1 MAKFGVIAAELARFG
16 VSGLLNAAVYIA
28 SGQAMLMAGVP
39 QAVAGAIA
47 LLLCSAVGYGLHRL
61 YSFRSRNK
69 ALAEAGRYAVLVG
82 INTVISSVGL
92 PILIEVMRVSETAA
106 LVTMAVVLPFTNFLV
121 MKAWI
126 FKQRTMPAQA

>member
-1 MAKFGVIAAELARFG
+1 MAKFGEIAAELARFG
-16 VSGLLNAAVYIA
+16 VSGVMNAAVYIA
-28 SGQAMLMAGVP
+28 SGKAMLMAGVP

-69 ALAEAGRYAVLVG
+69 ALSEAGRYAVLVG
-82 INTVISSVGL
+82 VNTVVSSVGL
-92 PILIEVMRVSETAA
+92 PILIEVMRVPETAA
-106 LVTMAVVLPFTNFLV
+106 LVTMAMILPVTNYVV

-126 FKQRTMPAQA
+126 FKQGIHAQV